1 MSCMIHV
8 SLFFLYESYM
18 CIMFLPVVVM
28 TREILLEEYLSHGYK
43 GKRLFECMEKASG
56 RRQKTRR
63 NSAHGH
69 DRLGLSRGRGGQNE
83 P

>member
-8 SLFFLYESYM
+8 SLFLYVSYM
-18 CIMFLPVVVM
+18 CAMFLPVVVM
-28 TREILLEEYLSHGYK
+28 TREILLEECISVMDIREKVKTNAWKRLLEG
-43 GKRLFECMEKASG
+43 GKREE
-56 RRQKTRR
+56 R
-63 NSAHGH
+63 NPAHGH